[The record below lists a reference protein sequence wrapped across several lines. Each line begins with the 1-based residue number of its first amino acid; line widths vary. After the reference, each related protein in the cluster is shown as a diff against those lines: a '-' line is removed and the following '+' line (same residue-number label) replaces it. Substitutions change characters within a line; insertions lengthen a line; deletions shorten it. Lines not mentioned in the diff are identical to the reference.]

1 MSIKTTNS
9 FIEHAIQKHGP
20 DKFDYSKVNFVN
32 NKKHVIITC
41 LSCNTE
47 FNQLPMNHYRSGCD
61 KCARKIQQQKKTHKP
76 EIFLE
81 DARKKFGNN
90 FTYNI
95 DQYVNLKTHIDITCN
110 NCNTSYRQTPKVHL
124 NSKTGCKKCS
134 FNQMSKNIID
144 NFKNKF
150 IDRACEIHGNKYNYD
165 RVIYITATDPVEIW
179 CNKCQIYI
187 HQTPYVHLK
196 GSGCNKCAIISNA
209 TASTYDKDIF
219 IKKALLIHGNR
230 YNYDNVVYTNC
241 KLKVNI
247 KCLKCKQTFSQTAGS
262 HLSGKGCSYCK
273 QSKGE
278 ILIGELL
285 EKNNLIYVAQKKFDD
300 CKYIRTLI
308 FDFYIERYNLV
319 IENDGK
325 QHYEPI
331 NFYGGKQGL
340 EMTQTRDSI
349 KNDYCKTKGISM
361 LRIRYDENIEEKL
374 ISALI
379 CHKIFYKLL
388 L

>member
-1 MSIKTTNS
+1 MTKTTTK
-9 FIEHAIQKHGP
+9 FIEKAIKIHGEGRYNY
-20 DKFDYSKVNFVN
+20 DKVKYVN
-32 NKKHVIITC
+32 NKTHVI
-41 LSCNTE
+41 LFCNICQSE
-47 FNQLPMNHYRSGCD
+47 FTQSPASHYKHGCD
-61 KCARKIQQQKKTHKP
+61 KCARKIQQEKRTKKP
-76 EIFLE
+76 DEFINE
-81 DARKKFGNN
+81 ARAKFGNN
-90 FTYNI
+90 FQYNM
-95 DQYVNLKTHIDITCN
+95 DQYVNLLTPIDITCN
-110 NCNTSYRQTPKVHL
+110 NCNSIYKHTPKWHL
-124 NSKTGCKKCS
+124 LSKTGCKRCS
-134 FNQMSKNIID
+134 FVKMSANIID
-144 NFKNKF
+144 KARKEF
-150 IDRACEIHGNKYNYD
+150 ITNAKKVHGNKYGYTNI
-165 RVIYITATDPVEIW
+165 IYKSATDNVEIY
-179 CNKCQIYI
+179 CNSCKNSYLQKPT
-187 HQTPYVHLK
+187 HHLR
-196 GSGCNKCAIISNA
+196 GQGCYQCKNIAISKA
-209 TASTYDKDIF
+209 LSHDKDIF
-219 IKKALLIHGNR
+219 IKKAELIHGNR

-241 KLKVNI
+241 KSKVNI

-331 NFYGGKQGL
+331 DFYGGKQGL

-379 CHKIFYKLL
+379 CHEIFYKLL